1 MTSRSVSGRSHDQPS
16 NSPGD
21 GSHDR
26 PPGDDGGG
34 TRDRTSG
41 NGSGAPQGRTHVEVR
56 RGTYH
61 DSVTLLQVSRDVT
74 ALEGVDDAVVA
85 MGTELNLG
93 IIGDLGFDRDAFGD
107 AGPNELIVAVRATD
121 DSVVAAAVSAID
133 GALASAG
140 RSSGGGG
147 DVTAPP
153 PRTIG
158 TAARSVDADLALIS
172 VPGEHAFVE
181 AMDALRAGLHVMVF
195 SDNVPAEQEVAL
207 KAEGRRRGLLVMGP
221 DCGTA
226 IVGGVGLGF
235 ANVVRPGPVGIVAA
249 SGTGAQQLC
258 CLLDDADIGVR
269 HVLGVGGR
277 DLSARVGAASTLRA
291 LAALDADPGTE
302 LVVVVSK
309 PPDPTVAATVRDAA
323 AACTTP
329 IVLGF
334 VGMGERDLTAV
345 AEETAERLGRP
356 IAHHPRWGRDQVPG
370 PVDAVLRG
378 LFSGGTLCDEAM
390 AIAAAALGTVRSN
403 IPLEPGWE
411 LDDSDD
417 GHVMIDFGED
427 EMTRG
432 RPHPMI
438 DHSLRIA
445 ALEREARRDGA
456 VVLLDVVL
464 GHGADADPAAALA
477 PAIADARRSA
487 ADRGDRLAVVVSLCG
502 TRDDPQQRDRQAVAL
517 ADAGATVH
525 LSNARAAREAVR
537 LITGASA

>member
-1 MTSRSVSGRSHDQPS
+1 VPH
-16 NSPGD
+16 
-21 GSHDR
+21 
-26 PPGDDGGG
+26 GG
-34 TRDRTSG
+34 T
-41 NGSGAPQGRTHVEVR
+41 THVEVR
-56 RGTYH
+56 RGAYH

-74 ALEGVDDAVVA
+74 ALDGVDDAVAA
-85 MGTELNLG
+85 MATELNLG
-93 IIGDLGFDRDAFGD
+93 IIGDLDFDRGALGD
-107 AGPNELIVAVRATD
+107 AGPNDLIVAVRATD
-121 DSVVAAAVSAID
+121 DGVVAAAVAAID
-133 GALASAG
+133 GALAAAG
-140 RSSGGGG
+140 GSSGGEG
-147 DVTAPP
+147 DFTAPP

-158 TAARSVDADLALIS
+158 AAARSADADLALIS

-195 SDNVPAEQEVAL
+195 SDNVPVDQEVAL

-226 IVGGVGLGF
+226 IVSGVGLGF

-277 DLSARVGAASTLRA
+277 DLSARVAAASTLQA

-309 PPDPTVAATVRDAA
+309 PADPTVAATVRDAA

-329 IVLGF
+329 VVLGF
-334 VGMGERDLTAV
+334 VGRDERDLTAV

-356 IAHHPRWGRDQVPG
+356 ITDHTRWDPDDVPG
-370 PVDAVLRG
+370 PVDGVLRG

-390 AIAAAALGTVRSN
+390 VIAAAALGPIRSN

-411 LDDSDD
+411 LEDGDD

-427 EMTRG
+427 DMTQG

-445 ALEREARRDGA
+445 ALEREAQRDGGT

-464 GHGADADPAAALA
+464 GHGADIDPTAALA
-477 PAIADARRSA
+477 PAIAGARRTA
-487 ADRGDRLAVVVSLCG
+487 ADRGDPVAVVVSLCG
-502 TRDDPQQRDRQAVAL
+502 TRDDPQERDRQAVAL

-537 LITGASA
+537 LIAGASE